1 MKKHRI
7 ILISLAV
14 LAVWALPSAGVP
26 VIVPA
31 QPVAVYSATVN
42 ASPDKVYDAFA
53 KYFADKGYVLD
64 TADRAAGLITTVKT
78 PITDKEVLMY
88 FKKVTPDTIGWR
100 ETGARFEYCD
110 CGLADI
116 GPKTVW
122 KNLFYSFTVNIKKV
136 TGTTTEF
143 TVKTRFWA
151 EVYRMRAFAVLEYQN
166 DWDCASTG
174 EYETKLIEEIKTNYL
189 K

>member
-1 MKKHRI
+1 MKKHWI
-7 ILISLAV
+7 ILLSLAV
-14 LAVWALPSAGVP
+14 LALWVLSSAAAP
-26 VIVPA
+26 VIVPT
-31 QPVAVYSATVN
+31 QPEAVYSATVN
-42 ASPDKVYDAFA
+42 TSPDKVYDAFA

-64 TADRAAGLITTVKT
+64 TADKAAGLITTVKT

-88 FKKVTPDTIGWR
+88 FKKVTPDTSGWR

-110 CGLADI
+110 CGLADV

-136 TGTTTEF
+136 TGTATEF

-174 EYETKLIEEIKTNYL
+174 EYETKLIEDIKTNYL

>member
-1 MKKHRI
+1 MKKN
-7 ILISLAV
+7 LVLLLSLCA
-14 LAVWALPSAGVP
+14 LAACALTCAAAP
-26 VIVPA
+26 VIVPT
-31 QPVAVYSATVN
+31 QPEAVYSATVS
-42 ASPDKVYDAFA
+42 ASPDKVYDAFV

-64 TADRAAGLITTVKT
+64 TNDRAAGTITTIKT

-88 FKKVTPDTIGWR
+88 FKKVATDTSGWR
-100 ETGARFEYCD
+100 ETGARFDYCD

-174 EYETKLIEEIKTNYL
+174 QYETKLIEEIKAGYL